1 VSVRIGQGFDLRRL
15 EAGDAIV
22 LGGVCIRAPFRA
34 QAHSDGDVLRHAL
47 CDALLGAAG
56 RGDIGDHFPDSEP
69 RWRDADSRVLLR
81 HCHTLLAGVGWQ
93 PLNVDLSLLA
103 EAPRTTE
110 YQEQMRQNVASDLQL
125 EAEQVNI
132 KASTLEGLGAI
143 GRGEAVA
150 ALAVA
155 LIGKGP

>member
-1 VSVRIGQGFDLRRL
+1 VSVRIGQGFDLHRL

-22 LGGVCIRAPFRA
+22 LGGVCIPAPFRA
-34 QAHSDGDVLRHAL
+34 RAHSDGDVLLHAL

-56 RGDIGDHFPDSEP
+56 RGDIGDHFPDRDP
-69 RWRDADSRVLLR
+69 RWRDADSRIFLRGCRALLEED
-81 HCHTLLAGVGWQ
+81 GWQ

-103 EAPRTTE
+103 EAPRITE
-110 YQEQMRQNVASDLQL
+110 YKEQMRQNVASDLLL

-155 LIGKGP
+155 LIGKRP